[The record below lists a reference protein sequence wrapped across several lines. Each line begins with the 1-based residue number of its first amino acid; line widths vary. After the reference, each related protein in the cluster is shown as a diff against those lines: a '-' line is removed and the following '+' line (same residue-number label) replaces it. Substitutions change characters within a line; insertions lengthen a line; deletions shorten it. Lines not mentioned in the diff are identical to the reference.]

1 MEHPERSLLCD
12 QQRETI
18 DHLLTCCVFAR
29 DFWFQLLQQINLQ
42 QLEPQPHDGSFMNWW
57 Y

>member
-1 MEHPERSLLCD
+1 MEHPERCLLCD

-18 DHLLTCCVFAR
+18 DYLLTCCVFAR